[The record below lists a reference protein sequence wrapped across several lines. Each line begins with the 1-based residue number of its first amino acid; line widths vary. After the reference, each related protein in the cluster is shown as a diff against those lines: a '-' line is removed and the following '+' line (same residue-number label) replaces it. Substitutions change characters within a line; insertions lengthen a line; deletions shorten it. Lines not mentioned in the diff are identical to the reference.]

1 MIHEPRTRGSQ
12 RTAAEGGRRLR
23 ILHVYKDVY
32 PPIPGGVENHIEL
45 LRRKTPRAEGHA
57 LACSRSHRLAVAAR
71 PYGID
76 VLVPEFG
83 RPLSN
88 PVAPG
93 FLPWIARMRPDLV
106 HLHMPFPTG
115 ELGLLA
121 SRWSG
126 PVVASYHADVA
137 GRQARMVRLYRPLV
151 RAVGRRAAAV
161 VVGTEALARG
171 SQLVGELGER
181 LTVVP
186 YGVEVEIFD
195 RSRVEPKAVGALR
208 KRYGSRVVVATGRL
222 VHYKG
227 LDVLIDAAA
236 DLDATVCIIGTGPL
250 EASLRARAA
259 GNPRVV
265 LLGSVPQKTLLLHLA
280 AADVYALASTSR
292 AESFGI
298 ATVEAQAMGLP
309 AVVTDVGTGTT
320 EALDPGRS
328 GLVVPPNDPQ
338 ALVRALRLILDDPDL
353 RARWGAAARARAVR
367 RHAADRMVE
376 RIREIYDDALRS
388 RARAA

>member
-1 MIHEPRTRGSQ
+1 LAEPCD
-12 RTAAEGGRRLR
+12 RRYLAV
-23 ILHVYKDVY
+23 LHVYKDVY
-32 PPIPGGVENHIEL
+32 PPIAGGVENHVEL
-45 LRRKTPRAEGHA
+45 LRRMMPRAEGHA
-57 LACSRSHRLAVAAR
+57 LSCSRSQRLVVAAR
-71 PYGID
+71 SYGID

-93 FLPWIARMRPDLV
+93 FLPWIARMRPDIV

-115 ELGLLA
+115 EVAVLA
-121 SRWSG
+121 SRWSA

-151 RAVGRRAAAV
+151 RSVVRRAAAV

-171 SQLVGELGER
+171 SELVGDLGEDVS
-181 LTVVP
+181 VVP
-186 YGVEVEIFD
+186 YGVDVDVFN
-195 RSRVEPKAVGALR
+195 RSRVDPNAVRTLR
-208 KRYGSRVVVATGRL
+208 ERYGSRVVVATGRL

-250 EASLRARAA
+250 EESLRARAA

-265 LLGSVPQKTLLLHLA
+265 LLGSVPRETLLLHLA

-338 ALVRALRLILDDPDL
+338 ALVRALRRILDDADL
-353 RARWGAAARARAVR
+353 RARWGAAARARALR
-367 RHAADRMVE
+367 RHAADGMVE
-376 RIREIYDDALRS
+376 RIRGIYDDALRS
-388 RARAA
+388 RPRAA